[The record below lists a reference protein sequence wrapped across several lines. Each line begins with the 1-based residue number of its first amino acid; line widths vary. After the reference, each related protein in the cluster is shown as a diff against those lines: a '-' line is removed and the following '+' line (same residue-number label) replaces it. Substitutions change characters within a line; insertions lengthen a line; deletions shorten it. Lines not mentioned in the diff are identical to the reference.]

1 MAYKQKKWEAFSCP
15 SGAFKSKKLEQA
27 EKEMKKQ
34 KEAYSKSDTSNPY
47 ENMENVYE
55 DMTVDTRERDIKKQ
69 DSDQKQAQVLK
80 DMKMASGTS
89 GAASLAQ
96 FLSQQNQME
105 AQRSSA
111 SIGGQERENQ
121 LKKREFA
128 GKIQDKKREG
138 EKFSREAESDKQKT
152 LLSMAQQE
160 VGAQR
165 EMASRADKAKF
176 DAIQSGVQNVSNT
189 LSS

>member
-55 DMTVDTRERDIKKQ
+55 DMTVDTRERDMKKQ

-128 GKIQDKKREG
+128 GG
-138 EKFSREAESDKQKT
+138 
-152 LLSMAQQE
+152 
-160 VGAQR
+160 
-165 EMASRADKAKF
+165 
-176 DAIQSGVQNVSNT
+176 QNVSNT